1 MFSDQKILVLTPVPI
16 QVFGVPPPQTLYTR
30 PSASL
35 PPSFTT
41 APPSGI
47 SEVVQT
53 EPSSPVG
60 RSRNPNQASYKGKR
74 RHDRPGTSESTE
86 PLLPSRGSESFSVDF
101 QTPSS
106 LAIPDVYTHYQ
117 HSLHSLND
125 IIDRVIFSVLS
136 HLMIGS
142 YSACIGRSCI
152 SGRTSSVS
160 AG

>member
-1 MFSDQKILVLTPVPI
+1 MFLDQKILVLTFVLI

-35 PPSFTT
+35 PPYFTAAPSSGTSAT
-41 APPSGI
+41 A
-47 SEVVQT
+47 QT

-60 RSRNPNQASYKGKR
+60 RSRNPNQTSYKGKK

-86 PLLPSRGSESFSVDF
+86 PLLPSRGSESFSFDF

-106 LAIPDVYTHYQ
+106 PAIPDVYTHYQ

-125 IIDRVIFSVLS
+125 IIDRVIIFIIFIIFSFDDGLS
-136 HLMIGS
+136 FCL
-142 YSACIGRSCI
+142 YS
-152 SGRTSSVS
+152 
-160 AG
+160 